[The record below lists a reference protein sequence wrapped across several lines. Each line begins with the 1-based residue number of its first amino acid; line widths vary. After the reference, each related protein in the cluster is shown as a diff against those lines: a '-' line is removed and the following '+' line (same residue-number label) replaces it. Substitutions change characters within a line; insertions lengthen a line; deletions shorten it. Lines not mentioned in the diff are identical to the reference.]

1 MFDETLAGLF
11 ISRMS
16 IMGIL
21 FSLNLSKEEIIY
33 LESKDIME
41 NIIETPSKNP
51 VLFINSVQTY
61 FKIDFKQDFL
71 RICR

>member
-1 MFDETLAGLF
+1 VFDETLAGLF

-33 LESKDIME
+33 LESKDILE

-61 FKIDFKQDFL
+61 FKIEFKQDFL